1 MLHSF
6 HLSFKYLDIHSFT
19 DDLNLHLQPR
29 RGYVVGL
36 LEAMASLE
44 FMVLRREMILHS
56 YGIPVLFS
64 FLAFIILLLIY
75 QN

>member
-1 MLHSF
+1 MLYSF
-6 HLSFKYLDIHSFT
+6 HLSFRYLDKHSFT
-19 DDLNLHLQPR
+19 DDLNLHLQPSTE
-29 RGYVVGL
+29 YAEGL

-44 FMVLRREMILHS
+44 FMVLRRETILHS
-56 YGIPVLFS
+56 YGIPVLSS